1 MSRFS
6 RNILLAFGSCSALAL
21 SSTAAHARPAYC
33 QINALNKEVYVSKVI
48 EIGDRVEDL
57 RAFRESSFPE
67 GFEKFVQTNF
77 DPSVGGAQLACYFAP
92 PDSFQRNMEDY
103 ERKGVKVYRTEWIP
117 GSAIDQTGPLTGRA
131 VIVAPGTQTASRKK
145 SNAEADAE
153 YAVKMEAYAVKM
165 EAWKRQMRRHEG
177 DMTQYRLDQATFERA
192 RAQQA
197 AVARE
202 AQQRYE
208 EARARWARRKAACEA
223 GDHSQCAAEVI
234 SR

>member
-1 MSRFS
+1 MTGVSRT
-6 RNILLAFGSCSALAL
+6 ILLVFGTCNALAL
-21 SSTAAHARPAYC
+21 SSTAGHARPAYC
-33 QINALNKEVYVSKVI
+33 QINALAKEVYVSKVI

-57 RAFRESSFPE
+57 RAFRESSFPK

-77 DPSVGGAQLACYFAP
+77 NPSVGGAQLACYFAP

-103 ERKGVKVYRTEWIP
+103 ERRGVKVYRTEWRP
-117 GSAIDQTGPLTGRA
+117 GSAMDQTGPLTGRA
-131 VIVAPGTQTASRKK
+131 VIVAPDTQTASRKK

-153 YAVKMEAYAVKM
+153 YAVKT

-177 DMTQYRLDQATFERA
+177 DMTQHGLDQAKIERV
-192 RAQQA
+192 RAQQV

-234 SR
+234 PR